1 MRLIAL
7 ICLAFFALPLHAEIT
22 VFAAASLRGALD
34 AVHTEFEGDVR
45 VSYAS
50 SATLARQIAQGAPA
64 DVFVSANSDWVQYL
78 EGDEFVSV
86 LQSADLMSNQLVL
99 IASSEAAVTTI
110 GDLSNQLEG
119 RNLALGF
126 VDAVPAGIY
135 AREAFET
142 LSLWERVAPHVVQTD
157 NVRAALA
164 LVELGE
170 IDYGVVYQSDANS
183 TDARVLDVVPSDLH
197 SEIIYTAALLSDE
210 PDAMSYIK
218 HLISLE
224 AQTVFAEFGFIAK
237 GADNG

>member
-7 ICLAFFALPLHAEIT
+7 ICIAFFALPLRAEIT

-34 AVHTEFEGDVR
+34 AVNEDFAGDVR

-64 DVFVSANSDWVQYL
+64 DVFVSANPDWVQYL
-78 EGDEFVSV
+78 RDDDFVSV

-99 IASSEAAVTTI
+99 IASSEASGTTI
-110 GDLSNQLEG
+110 DDLPSKLEG
-119 RNLALGF
+119 RNLALGS

-170 IDYGVVYQSDANS
+170 IDKGEGEQGAL
-183 TDARVLDVVPSDLH
+183 TD
-197 SEIIYTAALLSDE
+197 I
-210 PDAMSYIK
+210 
-218 HLISLE
+218 
-224 AQTVFAEFGFIAK
+224 
-237 GADNG
+237 